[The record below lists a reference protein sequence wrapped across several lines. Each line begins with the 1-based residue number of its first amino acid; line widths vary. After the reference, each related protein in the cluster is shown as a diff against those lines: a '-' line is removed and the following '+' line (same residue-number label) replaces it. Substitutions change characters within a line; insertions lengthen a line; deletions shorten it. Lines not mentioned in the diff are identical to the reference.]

1 MVIRFFLCVVLFIN
15 YQSLVYRYPIFID
28 AAAQSMGN
36 GFVGTYKSTMSL
48 MGARRVVDWQGGVWR
63 EVNWN
68 DYGKEDSV
76 KFVRH
81 TRAVH
86 SFDDFV
92 I

>member
-1 MVIRFFLCVVLFIN
+1 
-15 YQSLVYRYPIFID
+15 
-28 AAAQSMGN
+28 
-36 GFVGTYKSTMSL
+36 

-81 TRAVH
+81 TRAIH
-86 SFDDFV
+86 SFDEFV